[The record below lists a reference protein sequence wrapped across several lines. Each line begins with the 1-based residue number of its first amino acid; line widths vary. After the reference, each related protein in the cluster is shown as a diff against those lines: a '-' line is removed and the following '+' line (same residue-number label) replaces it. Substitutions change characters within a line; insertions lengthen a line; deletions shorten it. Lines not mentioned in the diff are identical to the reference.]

1 MTDSKGNSTIHR
13 SRSLVDQDF
22 PITGSQ
28 SNPSS
33 SQAISESY
41 SEKSD
46 FVEAS
51 KGSSHD
57 SAFPVEDES
66 ATSVSHLSN
75 RKRSGSNDRP
85 PNSRLASCANTKET
99 SISGQLNLPDEAPS
113 RRIYVNHTPD
123 EHVNLSKQ
131 TFPSNKIR
139 TSMYTPLNFVPKN
152 LYNQFRNVA
161 NVFFLFLIL
170 LQLIP
175 AFAARH
181 SALPFIPLSI
191 ILLSTGIKDGFE
203 DYRRSILDKK
213 FNHTITFKLVGWR
226 NVNCSME
233 HIGIWR
239 RIKKLVSHTVRYNIK
254 SFKNASQFP
263 PYAPSVLYSERNS
276 RDSYSSNFSLMSAR
290 EGIEA
295 LGMGNASLFQN
306 FSVVTKGPPQSSE
319 AHFEPVYRKKI
330 QVGDI
335 VRVRANEAIPADL
348 LILSTENKEG
358 VCYVETKNLDG
369 ETNLKDKYSL
379 HSTKECRSELECSSA
394 SFWIHSEEPHSD
406 LYNLIGVLKAQVPDN
421 ISQTTENTSAIKQEP
436 FNMSNIALCGCTL
449 RNSKW
454 IIGLALYTGPETRI
468 QMNRG
473 VTPSK
478 RSRITRELNWTIALN
493 FVLLFLMC
501 IISGLLRMVFSARQ
515 NSAKVYEFYELSKA
529 TASVPVQG
537 IVSIF
542 TCLILF
548 QNLVPISLYITIDI
562 VRTMQSFFIYSD
574 IEMYDEKLD
583 YPCSP
588 KSWNIS
594 DDLGQIEYVFSD
606 KTGTLT
612 QNVMY
617 FKRTTINGK
626 VYGEAYTD
634 ATRGFDRAVGRSN
647 AKQRLNEIEEDR
659 DEMIKLSKYGSPE
672 TSTFVSSTLVRELQ
686 SPTEQS
692 TYCRKFF
699 TVLAL
704 CHSVVTDGHG
714 DSLVY
719 NSQSPDEEALVKAA
733 CNLGF
738 ILKSTKNKRY
748 IVEILGKRERFQVLD
763 IIPFTSARRRMSIII
778 QDKDKQIY
786 LYCKGADSVILNRLA
801 ENNSNEL
808 IEKTAQDL
816 SLFAA
821 EGFRTLCI
829 AERKLEKNEY
839 LEWKVKFN
847 EASLALHDRNE
858 KIDQVSNLVEKELSL
873 LGGTAIED
881 KLQDGVPETIDLLSR
896 AGIKLWVLTGDKVE
910 TATNIGYSC
919 NLLESGMSIIHI
931 NSSFSEPEQ
940 IKDYILKNLSTHFGL
955 EGSEEEFK
963 IMMQNHDPP
972 STKYAVVIDGSV
984 LSMVLESEFAYQFV
998 MLCKNCRTVLC
1009 CRVSPSQKAA
1019 VVSLVKRSLD
1029 VTTLAIGDGANDVSM
1044 IQQADIGVGIAGLE
1058 GQAAAMASDY
1068 AVGQFRFLSRLLLV
1082 HGRWNYKR
1090 TSQLIS
1096 NFFYKNVI
1104 WTFTL
1109 FWYQLFNE
1117 FDGNYIFDYTY
1128 VMLFNLL
1135 FTSVPVIVSGCF
1147 DKDVDAEASLKY
1159 PHLYKSG
1166 ILRQEWSKRRFW
1178 LSVLDGIYQSMVCF
1192 GVALFVFYAG
1202 NFVSPTGHQTESIE
1216 DIGLFISS
1224 PAIFVINTYI
1234 LINQE
1239 SLDLVSVGTW
1249 LFSLIVFWFW
1259 TGVYSE
1265 SLDSNAFH
1273 KSTFRVGRTLAFW
1286 VVNLLTIVVSL
1297 FPRLSTILAQKLFF
1311 PREVDML
1318 KWKIKREEG
1327 LHMEDQA
1334 STVEVST
1341 APPSLSTSVRDDSP
1355 NVSYGRSRFSLS
1367 LPSSHSVASTKR
1379 PQTIA

>member
-1 MTDSKGNSTIHR
+1 MTDFKGNSFNH
-13 SRSLVDQDF
+13 SSHSLLGQDF
-22 PITGSQ
+22 PVSASQ
-28 SNPSS
+28 PNLSS
-33 SQAISESY
+33 SQSTFDPY
-41 SEKSD
+41 LEKSEN
-46 FVEAS
+46 FEAS
-51 KGSSHD
+51 IRSSHD
-57 SAFPVEDES
+57 SAIPVEDES
-66 ATSVSHLSN
+66 TISVSHLSN
-75 RKRSGSNDRP
+75 RKRSGSTDRP
-85 PNSRLASCANTKET
+85 PDPELASCANTKEI
-99 SISGQLNLPDEAPS
+99 SISGQATLPDETPS
-113 RRIYVNHTPD
+113 RRIYVNHIPD
-123 EHVNLSKQ
+123 EHANLPKQ

-139 TSMYTPLNFVPKN
+139 TTMYTPLNFVPKN
-152 LYNQFRNVA
+152 LYNQFKNVA

-170 LQLIP
+170 LQCIP
-175 AFAARH
+175 TFAARH
-181 SALPFIPLSI
+181 PALPFIPLSI
-191 ILLSTGIKDGFE
+191 ILLSTAIKDGFE
-203 DYRRSILDKK
+203 DYRRSILDNK
-213 FNHTITFKLVGWR
+213 FNHTITFKLTGWK
-226 NVNCSME
+226 NVNSSME
-233 HIGIWR
+233 HVGPWR
-239 RIKKLVSHTVRYNIK
+239 RFKKFVSHTLHHNIK
-254 SFKNASQFP
+254 SFGNASQCP
-263 PYAPSVLYSERNS
+263 SYAPSIFYSRRNS
-276 RDSYSSNFSLMSAR
+276 RDSYSSNFSLMTAR
-290 EGIEA
+290 EGIEV
-295 LGMGNASLFQN
+295 LGMGNASHSQN
-306 FSVVTKGPPQSSE
+306 FSVVPKEPLQSSD

-379 HSTKECRSELECSSA
+379 YSTKECRSELECSSA
-394 SFWIHSEEPHSD
+394 SFWIQSEEPHSD
-406 LYNLIGVLKAQVPDN
+406 LYNLVGVLKTKVSDN
-421 ISQTTENTSAIKQEP
+421 SNQNTEGTSAIKQEP

-454 IIGLALYTGPETRI
+454 IIGLALYTGSETRI

-493 FVLLFLMC
+493 FLLLFLMC
-501 IISGLLRMVFSARQ
+501 IISGILRMVYSARQ
-515 NSAKVYEFYELSKA
+515 NSAKVYEFYELSRA

-562 VRTMQSFFIYSD
+562 VRTMQSFFIHSD
-574 IEMYDEKLD
+574 IEMYDENLD

-612 QNVMY
+612 QNVMN
-617 FKRTTINGK
+617 FRRTTINGE

-634 ATRGFDRAVGRSN
+634 ATRGFDKAAGRADS
-647 AKQRLNEIEEDR
+647 KRLHQIEEDR
-659 DEMIKLSKYGSPE
+659 NEMIKLSKYGNPK
-672 TSTFVSSTLVRELQ
+672 TSSFVSSALVKELQ

-692 TYCRKFF
+692 EYCKKFL
-699 TVLAL
+699 TVLSL
-704 CHSVVTDGHG
+704 CHSVVTDGNG
-714 DSLVY
+714 ESLVY
-719 NSQSPDEEALVKAA
+719 NSQSPDEEALVKGA

-738 ILKSTKNKRY
+738 VLKSTKNKRY
-748 IVEILGKRERFQVLD
+748 IVEVLGKRNRFQVLD
-763 IIPFTSARRRMSIII
+763 IIPFTSARKRMSIII
-778 QDKDKQIY
+778 RDRNNEIY
-786 LYCKGADSVILNRLA
+786 LYCKGADSVILNKLA
-801 ENNSNEL
+801 ENNSSEL
-808 IEKTAQDL
+808 IEKTTQDL

-847 EASLALHDRNE
+847 EANSALHNRNE
-858 KIDQVSNLVEKELSL
+858 KIDQVSNLIERDLSL

-881 KLQDGVPETIDLLSR
+881 KLQEGVPETIDLLSK

-919 NLLESGMSIIHI
+919 NLLESGMSIIRI
-931 NSSFSEPEQ
+931 DSTFSEPEE
-940 IKDYILKNLSTHFGL
+940 IKDFIQKNLSTEFGL

-963 IMMQNHDPP
+963 TLMQNHDPP
-972 STKYAVVIDGSV
+972 STHYAVVIDGSV
-984 LSMVLESEFAYQFV
+984 LSMVLESEFAYLFV

-1058 GQAAAMASDY
+1058 GQAAAMSSDY
-1068 AVGQFRFLSRLLLV
+1068 AVGQFRFLSRLLLI

-1090 TSQLIS
+1090 TSQMIS

-1135 FTSVPVIVSGCF
+1135 FTSFPVIVSGCF

-1166 ILRQEWSKRRFW
+1166 ILRQEWNKRRFW
-1178 LSVLDGIYQSMVCF
+1178 LSVLDGVYQSMVCF

-1202 NFVSPTGHQTESIE
+1202 RFVSPTGHQTESIE

-1224 PAIFVINTYI
+1224 PVIFVINTFI

-1239 SLDLVSVGTW
+1239 SLDLISVGTW
-1249 LFSLIVFWFW
+1249 LFSLIIFWFW

-1265 SLDSNAFH
+1265 CLGSNAFH
-1273 KSTFRVGRTLAFW
+1273 KSTFRVGKTFTFW

-1297 FPRLSTILAQKLFF
+1297 FPRLSTILAQKLFY
-1311 PREVDML
+1311 PREIDLL
-1318 KWKIKREEG
+1318 KVKLKREES
-1327 LHMEDQA
+1327 LQTEDQA
-1334 STVEVST
+1334 STVENST
-1341 APPSLSTSVRDDSP
+1341 APPSLASSVRDDPS
-1355 NVSYGRSRFSLS
+1355 NLSYERSRFSLS

-1379 PQTIA
+1379 PQTVA